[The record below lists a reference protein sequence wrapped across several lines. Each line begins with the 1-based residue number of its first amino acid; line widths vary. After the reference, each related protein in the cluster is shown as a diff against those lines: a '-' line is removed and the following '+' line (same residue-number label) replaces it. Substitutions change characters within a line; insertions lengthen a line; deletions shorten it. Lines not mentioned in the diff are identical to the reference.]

1 MQKDDIRTFS
11 NPIHK
16 SKLKW
21 IKDINVRLDNV
32 KLVDE
37 DIGRMLFDI
46 NHSRMFFGPFTFNML
61 LKSSLQFKRMKIE
74 TVSKLQ

>member
-11 NPIHK
+11 NTIHK

-21 IKDINVRLDNV
+21 IKDLNVRLDTI

-37 DIGRMLFDI
+37 DIGRMPFDI
-46 NHSRMFFGPFTFNML
+46 NHSRMFFGPSHSIYF
-61 LKSSLQFKRMKIE
+61 
-74 TVSKLQ
+74 